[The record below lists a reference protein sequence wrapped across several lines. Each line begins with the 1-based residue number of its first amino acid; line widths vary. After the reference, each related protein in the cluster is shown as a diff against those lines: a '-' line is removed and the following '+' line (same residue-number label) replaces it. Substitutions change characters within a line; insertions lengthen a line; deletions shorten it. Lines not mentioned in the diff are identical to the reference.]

1 MFQWRAGQI
10 KFRFSRPASAV
21 AKAGVFVRFSG
32 NLTPRTPIA
41 RANGAGRDWRR
52 QQEFVSMATTRILDP
67 LATPRQRGDNDAP
80 HMSPVTPSED
90 MRTVIINR
98 ISWSAVLAGVAF
110 ALVIQL
116 ILNLIGIGIGMATLD
131 PGTADNPSA
140 ESFSLMAGLW
150 WLLSGILASFLGGYA
165 AGRLAGKPHEGTAGW
180 HGLIAWAATTL
191 VIVYML
197 TTAASSLV
205 GGAFST
211 MTGMANVAGNVAQTS
226 TSTTGNAFSTIEQ
239 ALRGDNNA
247 NADAAVAAM
256 RALVTG
262 DPAQAEQ
269 AREQAAQA
277 VAQSQ
282 NIPIEQARTQV
293 RQYEQEY
300 RQTATQTAE
309 TAANA
314 VSWGSLLGA
323 LALILGAAAAWYGG
337 RSGAVDP
344 TLTRIGMMRRRG
356 INDGLPQAGE

>member
-1 MFQWRAGQI
+1 
-10 KFRFSRPASAV
+10 
-21 AKAGVFVRFSG
+21 
-32 NLTPRTPIA
+32 
-41 RANGAGRDWRR
+41 
-52 QQEFVSMATTRILDP
+52 
-67 LATPRQRGDNDAP
+67 
-80 HMSPVTPSED
+80 MSPVTPGED
-90 MRTVIINR
+90 ARTVLINR
-98 ISWSAVLAGVAF
+98 ISWGAVLAGVAF

-140 ESFSLMAGLW
+140 ESFSLVAGLW
-150 WLLSGILASFLGGYA
+150 WLVSGILASFLGGYA

-211 MTGMANVAGNVAQTS
+211 MTGMANVAGTAAQTD
-226 TSTTGNAFSTIEQ
+226 TAAPVNNAFGTIEQ

-277 VAQSQ
+277 IAQSQ

-293 RQYEQEY
+293 QQYEQQY
-300 RQTATQTAE
+300 CQTATQTAE

-344 TLTRIGMMRRRG
+344 TLTRIGMMRRRD
-356 INDGLPQAGE
+356 IDDRLPQPGE